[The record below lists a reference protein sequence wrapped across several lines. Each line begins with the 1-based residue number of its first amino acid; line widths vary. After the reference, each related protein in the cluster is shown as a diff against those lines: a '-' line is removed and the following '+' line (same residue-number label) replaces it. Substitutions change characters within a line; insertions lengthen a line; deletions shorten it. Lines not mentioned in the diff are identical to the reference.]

1 MNILVEALTSPKTV
15 LATGGGTVAI
25 AKTKE
30 YFAWI
35 PPDIADL
42 GVLIG
47 IVVSSVTVVGY
58 VIKLIL
64 HVRQDRLVSKQG
76 KIEIEAGRLKNE
88 KTRVELE
95 LLKKQLE
102 NKD

>member
-1 MNILVEALTSPKTV
+1 MSIIAEVLTSPKTV

-35 PPDIADL
+35 PPDIADF

-58 VIKLIL
+58 MIKLVL
-64 HVRQDRLVSKQG
+64 HVRQDKLAEKKG
-76 KIEIEAGRLKNE
+76 KIEIEAGKLENE
-88 KTRVELE
+88 KTRIELE

-102 NKD
+102 DKD